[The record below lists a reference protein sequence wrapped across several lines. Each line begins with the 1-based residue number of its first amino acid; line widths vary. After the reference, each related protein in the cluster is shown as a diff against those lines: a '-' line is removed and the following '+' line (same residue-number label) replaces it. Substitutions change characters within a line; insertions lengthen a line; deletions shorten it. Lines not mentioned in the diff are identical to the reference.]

1 MIEHKNVIISKSLV
15 VINSASSVIAK
26 LLTLTVLLWAYH
38 YLLKR
43 IPPEEFAVLPVVMSI
58 MVLAPLFFT
67 SFSGGVERYII
78 LAYAKGDF
86 EEVKRIISSI
96 VPMLAGAAV
105 VFLIGSFFFV
115 LNVEHVLNIA
125 PQMVSETRL
134 MLSLLCASF
143 TAEMVLLPFTTG
155 YHVLQRY
162 VELNLLSILRDMLR
176 ITLLLVFLLTIGP
189 KVVWVVVATVIA
201 DVLYVAVTVVR
212 SRHMMPELRFVGRLF
227 DMSKARE
234 LISFGMW
241 TTLGSLGGAFSAQA
255 ATLLTNQFGT
265 AVDVTSYYIGLML
278 YRNINNTCLF
288 ARRPLEPVVTAM
300 YSLGDTV
307 RLRSTVMRGGR
318 YALWATLAVAFP
330 LIAYRAEFVLL
341 YSGNAYAA
349 APLVILLFMLILP
362 FNQPM
367 ALLRPVV
374 MAMGKVRVFYVSF
387 VLYQVTGFALM
398 TFLLVYER
406 MGAIGVAMG
415 NTANMILWQV
425 LFWWPMCWRYIG
437 SSRASFIREVFIR
450 GCLPAIVGLAVC
462 LGLRT
467 IGAPQSWLTFGLY
480 SATGGLG
487 YLIVLVAFCLTE
499 QDRRDMQSLVCRVKD
514 LLSGRRSANA
524 I

>member
-1 MIEHKNVIISKSLV
+1 MIEQKNIIISKGLV
-15 VINSASSVIAK
+15 AINSASSVIAK

-43 IPPEEFAVLPVVMSI
+43 IPPEEFAVLPVVMSV

-105 VFLIGSFFFV
+105 VFLGVSFLFI
-115 LNVEHVLNIA
+115 LNVEHILIIA

-143 TAEMVLLPFTTG
+143 TLEMVLLPFATG
-155 YHVLQRY
+155 YHVRQRY
-162 VELNLLSILRDMLR
+162 VELNLVGILREMLR
-176 ITLLLVFLLTIGP
+176 ITLLLVFLLAFEP
-189 KVVWVVVATVIA
+189 KVVWVVVATVSA
-201 DVLYVAVTVVR
+201 DVFYIAVTVVR
-212 SRHMMPELRFVGRLF
+212 SRRMIPELRFVGRLV
-227 DMSKARE
+227 DMRKARE

-241 TTLGSLGGAFSAQA
+241 TTLGNLGGALNAQA

-278 YRNINNTCLF
+278 YRNINNICLF

-318 YALWATLAVAFP
+318 YALWATLAAAFP
-330 LIAYRAEFVLL
+330 LIAYREEFVRL
-341 YSGNAYAA
+341 YSGNAYVA

-367 ALLRPVV
+367 ALLRPTI

-387 VLYQVTGFALM
+387 VLYQITGFALM
-398 TFLLVYER
+398 TFLLVYAK

-415 NTANMILWQV
+415 NTTNMILWQV
-425 LFWWPMCWRYIG
+425 FFWWPMCWRYIG
-437 SSRASFIREVFIR
+437 SSRGSFIREVFVR
-450 GCLPAIVGLAVC
+450 GCSPAIAGLAVC

-467 IGAPQSWLTFGLY
+467 IGEPQSWLTFGLY
-480 SATGGLG
+480 SVTGGLA
-487 YLIVLVAFCLTE
+487 YLIVLLAFCLTE
-499 QDRRDMQSLVCRVKD
+499 QDRRDVKLVVRRARD
-514 LLSGRRSANA
+514 FLSGQRSASA